1 MTDSLS
7 FPVENPRFESL
18 LIVRLSAMGDI
29 IHTLPAAMAL
39 RQAFPQAT
47 LGWLIEERWAELLCT
62 LRCARSGPRSE
73 QRPLV
78 DRVHSVNTG
87 EWRREPFSFN
97 TWQKMAVGL
106 SELRGIRYDAVID
119 FQGAVR
125 SALLARW
132 SGAPVVYG
140 DAQPRENA
148 ASMFYTRQIFLR
160 ANGTHVIRQAVALAE
175 AIISH
180 TRPPSLTEEATVEF
194 PVDADAENKIS
205 ELTAEVKDFVILNPG
220 AGWGAKMWPVERY
233 GQVAK
238 ALAEDGFSSL
248 VNCGPGEEELVTAV
262 VAASQGTARKISCSV
277 SELIALTRRS
287 RLLIGGDTG
296 PMHLAAAMK
305 IPVVAIF
312 GPTNPARNGP
322 FGTRSVVLRSASS
335 MTDHSRHGQ
344 PEQGLLE
351 ITVTDVVAASR
362 KLLLDGAAGIHPSGI
377 ERKSGE

>member
-1 MTDSLS
+1 MTDSFS

-18 LIVRLSAMGDI
+18 LIVRLSAMGDV
-29 IHTLPAAMAL
+29 IHTLPAAVAL
-39 RQAFPQAT
+39 RQAFPHAT

-160 ANGTHVIRQAVALAE
+160 TNGTHVIRQAVALAE

-180 TRPPSLTEEATVEF
+180 AGNPSLTEEATVEF
-194 PVDADAENKIS
+194 PVDADAENRIS
-205 ELTAEVKDFVILNPG
+205 ELTADVKDFVILNPG

-233 GQVAK
+233 GQVAR
-238 ALAEDGFSSL
+238 ALAGDGFSSL

-262 VAASQGTARKISCSV
+262 VTASQGTARKISCSV
-277 SELIALTRRS
+277 SELIALTRRA

-322 FGTRSVVLRSASS
+322 FGTQSVVLRSASS
-335 MTDHSRHGQ
+335 LTDHSRHGE

-351 ITVTDVVAASR
+351 ITVGDVVAASR
-362 KLLLDGAAGIHPSGI
+362 KLLPDRAAEIHLSGI
-377 ERKSGE
+377 GRKSGE

>member
-1 MTDSLS
+1 
-7 FPVENPRFESL
+7 
-18 LIVRLSAMGDI
+18 
-29 IHTLPAAMAL
+29 
-39 RQAFPQAT
+39 
-47 LGWLIEERWAELLCT
+47 
-62 LRCARSGPRSE
+62 
-73 QRPLV
+73 V

-160 ANGTHVIRQAVALAE
+160 TNGTHVIRQAVALAE

-180 TRPPSLTEEATVEF
+180 AGNPSLTEEATVEF
-194 PVDADAENKIS
+194 PVDADAENRIS
-205 ELTAEVKDFVILNPG
+205 ELTADVKDFVILNPG

-238 ALAEDGFSSL
+238 ALAGDGFSSL

-262 VAASQGTARKISCSV
+262 VTASQGTARKISCSV
-277 SELIALTRRS
+277 SELIALTRRA

-322 FGTRSVVLRSASS
+322 FGTQSVVLRSASS
-335 MTDHSRHGQ
+335 LTDHSRHGE

-351 ITVTDVVAASR
+351 ITVGDVVAASR
-362 KLLLDGAAGIHPSGI
+362 KLLPDRAAEIHLSGI
-377 ERKSGE
+377 GRKSGE

>member
-1 MTDSLS
+1 
-7 FPVENPRFESL
+7 
-18 LIVRLSAMGDI
+18 
-29 IHTLPAAMAL
+29 
-39 RQAFPQAT
+39 
-47 LGWLIEERWAELLCT
+47 
-62 LRCARSGPRSE
+62 
-73 QRPLV
+73 V

-160 ANGTHVIRQAVALAE
+160 TNGTHVIRQAVALAE

-180 TRPPSLTEEATVEF
+180 AGNPSLTEEATVEF
-194 PVDADAENKIS
+194 PVDADAENRIS
-205 ELTAEVKDFVILNPG
+205 ELTADVKDFVILNPG

-233 GQVAK
+233 GQVAR
-238 ALAEDGFSSL
+238 ALAGDGFSSL

-262 VAASQGTARKISCSV
+262 VTASQGTARKISCSV
-277 SELIALTRRS
+277 SELIALTRRA

-322 FGTRSVVLRSASS
+322 FGTQSVVLRSASS
-335 MTDHSRHGQ
+335 LTDHSRHGE

-351 ITVTDVVAASR
+351 ITVGDVVAASR
-362 KLLLDGAAGIHPSGI
+362 KLLPDRAAEIHLSGI
-377 ERKSGE
+377 GRKSGE